1 MFRYGALRWFG
12 LDGYRITVS
21 ATIEPTPRNPPFHAL
36 ATILAKIGCMTMGP
50 GGLGPL
56 LFAAREACTLRLI
69 RASVVRQLEKG
80 WSGENLRL
88 QIAHFRKDAIF
99 DHSCEHKPK

>member
-50 GGLGPL
+50 GG
-56 LFAAREACTLRLI
+56 ARSTTIRCSRGVHSTAHSGLRCS
-69 RASVVRQLEKG
+69 AT
-80 WSGENLRL
+80 
-88 QIAHFRKDAIF
+88 
-99 DHSCEHKPK
+99 